1 MLLLFLLAL
10 VKDIS
15 MIKKKYID
23 LLIGAIMLVL
33 TIVFIFVIMG
43 LHMYTE
49 RSFMMSWLP

>member
-33 TIVFIFVIMG
+33 TIG
-43 LHMYTE
+43 
-49 RSFMMSWLP
+49 